1 MTGVCAGITNAR
13 WMNNPG
19 GPEYGCCTFGNLAAD
34 FTSQSPLNHVCI
46 ELSGEELT
54 LFDRPLLGY
63 ACAGDP
69 LFEAFLAPGVI
80 GPHYRPPQA
89 WLETA
94 QTVVS
99 FFLPFS
105 QAVRAQNRAA
115 QSLPSQAWLYG
126 RVEGQRFV
134 EALSLRLLQALQEAG
149 FEAVAPLPLAGFL
162 DGVRAGD
169 AGWTRLYQQ
178 LVRAARRLCVR
189 PGAPSASRRDSSRGT
204 AWPAASAA
212 WSPAGK
218 PCPPPREYDGPYDWC
233 IRCGACA
240 TRCPGGAISLEQGK
254 NHHLCLTYQTAI
266 LPQCRPRFGC
276 GLCQTGVPCE
286 VCPSSLPVK
295 TAENPPDG
303 RSVCF
308 GHSAGFAFLLFGR
321 IAPRSACL
329 HPCPLVVVPFIFA
342 TRLRAAPECFRLPP
356 DRGSCA

>member
-1 MTGVCAGITNAR
+1 MDAAR
-13 WMNNPG
+13 L
-19 GPEYGCCTFGNLAAD
+19 ENLAAD

-149 FEAVAPLPLAGFL
+149 FEAVAPSLSPDF
-162 DGVRAGD
+162 
-169 AGWTRLYQQ
+169 WT
-178 LVRAARRLCVR
+178 VSE
-189 PGAPSASRRDSSRGT
+189 PETP
-204 AWPAASAA
+204 
-212 WSPAGK
+212 
-218 PCPPPREYDGPYDWC
+218 DGPAFTSNWSERHAAYA
-233 IRCGACA
+233 CGLGTFGLSKGLI
-240 TRCPGGAISLEQGK
+240 TRHGMAG
-254 NHHLCLTYQTAI
+254 
-266 LPQCRPRFGC
+266 RFGS
-276 GLCQTGVPCE
+276 LVTSWQTP
-286 VCPSSLPVK
+286 
-295 TAENPPDG
+295 A
-303 RSVCF
+303 
-308 GHSAGFAFLLFGR
+308 
-321 IAPRSACL
+321 
-329 HPCPLVVVPFIFA
+329 HPARV
-342 TRLRAAPECFRLPP
+342 
-356 DRGSCA
+356 

>member
-1 MTGVCAGITNAR
+1 MYRAERRG
-13 WMNNPG
+13 
-19 GPEYGCCTFGNLAAD
+19 AD
-34 FTSQSPLNHVCI
+34 AVRPSP
-46 ELSGEELT
+46 SGLR
-54 LFDRPLLGY
+54 LRRG
-63 ACAGDP
+63 P

-149 FEAVAPLPLAGFL
+149 FEAVAPSLSPDFWTVSEPETPDGPAFTSNWSERHAAYACGLGTFGLSKGLITRHGMAGRF
-162 DGVRAGD
+162 GS
-169 AGWTRLYQQ
+169 
-178 LVRAARRLCVR
+178 LVT
-189 PGAPSASRRDSSRGT
+189 SWQT
-204 AWPAASAA
+204 
-212 WSPAGK
+212 
-218 PCPPPREYDGPYDWC
+218 PPTPREYDGPYDWC

-240 TRCPGGAISLEQGK
+240 HSLPRRSDLPGARQESSPLSFIPDRHSASVSAPLR
-254 NHHLCLTYQTAI
+254 L
-266 LPQCRPRFGC
+266 RP
-276 GLCQTGVPCE
+276 VPDGRAVR

-295 TAENPPDG
+295 AAENPPDG

-329 HPCPLVVVPFIFA
+329 HPCPRVVVPFIFA
-342 TRLRAAPECFRLPP
+342 TRSRAAPECFRLPP

>member
-1 MTGVCAGITNAR
+1 MDAAR
-13 WMNNPG
+13 L
-19 GPEYGCCTFGNLAAD
+19 ENLAAD
-34 FTSQSPLNHVCI
+34 FTLQSPLNHVCI

-89 WLETA
+89 WLKTA

-149 FEAVAPLPLAGFL
+149 FEAVAPSLSPDFWTVSEPEAP
-162 DGVRAGD
+162 DGAAFTGPS
-169 AGWTRLYQQ
+169 GTPPM
-178 LVRAARRLCVR
+178 RAAW
-189 PGAPSASRRDSSRGT
+189 APSAFRRDSSRG
-204 AWPAASAA
+204 AVWPGASAA

-218 PCPPPREYDGPYDWC
+218 PCPPRASMMAPMTGASAAARAPLAAPAERSRWSKARIITFVFHTRPPFCPSAGPASVA
-233 IRCGACA
+233 ACA
-240 TRCPGGAISLEQGK
+240 RRA
-254 NHHLCLTYQTAI
+254 
-266 LPQCRPRFGC
+266 CRA
-276 GLCQTGVPCE
+276 
-286 VCPSSLPVK
+286 SLPLS
-295 TAENPPDG
+295 
-303 RSVCF
+303 R
-308 GHSAGFAFLLFGR
+308 
-321 IAPRSACL
+321 
-329 HPCPLVVVPFIFA
+329 
-342 TRLRAAPECFRLPP
+342 
-356 DRGSCA
+356 

>member
-1 MTGVCAGITNAR
+1 MDAAR
-13 WMNNPG
+13 L
-19 GPEYGCCTFGNLAAD
+19 ENLAAD

-149 FEAVAPLPLAGFL
+149 FEAVAPSLSPDFWTVSEPEAPDGPAFTSNWSERHAAYACGLGTFGLSKGLITRRGMAGRF
-162 DGVRAGD
+162 GS
-169 AGWTRLYQQ
+169 
-178 LVRAARRLCVR
+178 LVT
-189 PGAPSASRRDSSRGT
+189 SWQT
-204 AWPAASAA
+204 
-212 WSPAGK
+212 
-218 PCPPPREYDGPYDWC
+218 PPTPREYDGPYDWC

-240 TRCPGGAISLEQGK
+240 HSLPGRGDLAGARQESSP
-254 NHHLCLTYQTAI
+254 
-266 LPQCRPRFGC
+266 LPHIPDRHSASVSAPLRLRP
-276 GLCQTGVPCE
+276 VPDGRAVR

-295 TAENPPDG
+295 AAENPPDG

-342 TRLRAAPECFRLPP
+342 TRSRAAPECFRLPP

>member
-1 MTGVCAGITNAR
+1 MDAAR
-13 WMNNPG
+13 L
-19 GPEYGCCTFGNLAAD
+19 ENLAAD

-149 FEAVAPLPLAGFL
+149 FEAAAPSLSRRISGRCPSRRRRMDPPLPATGPS
-162 DGVRAGD
+162 GTPRM
-169 AGWTRLYQQ
+169 
-178 LVRAARRLCVR
+178 RAAW
-189 PGAPSASRRDSSRGT
+189 APSACRRDSSRGT

-218 PCPPPREYDGPYDWC
+218 PLPPRASMMAPMTGASAAARAPLAAPAERSRWSKARIITFASHTRPPFCPSADPASVA
-233 IRCGACA
+233 ACA
-240 TRCPGGAISLEQGK
+240 RRA
-254 NHHLCLTYQTAI
+254 
-266 LPQCRPRFGC
+266 CRA
-276 GLCQTGVPCE
+276 
-286 VCPSSLPVK
+286 SLPVLSPG
-295 TAENPPDG
+295 EDG
-303 RSVCF
+303 RKPAGRPERMLRPFGGFCF
-308 GHSAGFAFLLFGR
+308 STFWTNCASF
-321 IAPRSACL
+321 CL
-329 HPCPLVVVPFIFA
+329 PSSMSPCRCAVYFRHKI
-342 TRLRAAPECFRLPP
+342 TR
-356 DRGSCA
+356 CA

>member
-1 MTGVCAGITNAR
+1 MDAAR
-13 WMNNPG
+13 L
-19 GPEYGCCTFGNLAAD
+19 ENLAAD

-149 FEAVAPLPLAGFL
+149 FEAVAPSLAGFL
-162 DGVRAGD
+162 DGVRAGG

-178 LVRAARRLCVR
+178 LVRAARRVCVR
-189 PGAPSASRRDSSRGT
+189 PGHLRPLEGTHHAARHGRPLRQPGHQLANPSH
-204 AWPAASAA
+204 PA
-212 WSPAGK
+212 
-218 PCPPPREYDGPYDWC
+218 R
-233 IRCGACA
+233 
-240 TRCPGGAISLEQGK
+240 
-254 NHHLCLTYQTAI
+254 
-266 LPQCRPRFGC
+266 
-276 GLCQTGVPCE
+276 V
-286 VCPSSLPVK
+286 
-295 TAENPPDG
+295 
-303 RSVCF
+303 
-308 GHSAGFAFLLFGR
+308 
-321 IAPRSACL
+321 
-329 HPCPLVVVPFIFA
+329 
-342 TRLRAAPECFRLPP
+342 
-356 DRGSCA
+356 

>member
-1 MTGVCAGITNAR
+1 MDAAR
-13 WMNNPG
+13 L
-19 GPEYGCCTFGNLAAD
+19 ENLAAD

-46 ELSGEELT
+46 ELSGEDLT

-149 FEAVAPLPLAGFL
+149 FEAVAPSLSPDFWTVSEPEAPDGPAFTSNWSERHAAYACGLGTFGLSKGLITRHGMAGRF
-162 DGVRAGD
+162 GS
-169 AGWTRLYQQ
+169 
-178 LVRAARRLCVR
+178 LVT
-189 PGAPSASRRDSSRGT
+189 SWQT
-204 AWPAASAA
+204 
-212 WSPAGK
+212 
-218 PCPPPREYDGPYDWC
+218 PPTPREYDGPYDWC

-254 NHHLCLTYQTAI
+254 NHHLCLLYQTAI

-286 VCPSSLPVK
+286 
-295 TAENPPDG
+295 
-303 RSVCF
+303 
-308 GHSAGFAFLLFGR
+308 SAR
-321 IAPRSACL
+321 
-329 HPCPLVVVPFIFA
+329 PLS
-342 TRLRAAPECFRLPP
+342 R
-356 DRGSCA
+356 